1 MTTRTYAFV
10 MTVLTC
16 IGLVAML
23 VAMSALENEKERIAE
38 QSDVELVP
46 LEDGMPIYGE
56 VTEFELTNQFGNLM
70 NRADMDDS
78 IWVVDFIFTSCA
90 GVCPQMSK
98 SMGILQESFK
108 GVEDVRFLSVS
119 VDPERDSP
127 EVLEAYGKKHDA
139 NFDQWSFLTG
149 TEDDIKT
156 LSVEGFFIGSGDD
169 MVNHSSK
176 FVLVDR
182 DGNLRGYYTGTDS
195 EEVQRLTADIEILRG
210 V

>member
-1 MTTRTYAFV
+1 M
-10 MTVLTC
+10 
-16 IGLVAML
+16 
-23 VAMSALENEKERIAE
+23 
-38 QSDVELVP
+38 
-46 LEDGMPIYGE
+46 
-56 VTEFELTNQFGNLM
+56 
-70 NRADMDDS
+70 
-78 IWVVDFIFTSCA
+78 
-90 GVCPQMSK
+90 
-98 SMGILQESFK
+98 
-108 GVEDVRFLSVS
+108 
-119 VDPERDSP
+119 
-127 EVLEAYGKKHDA
+127 LEAYGKKHDA